1 MVRAALVSILPS
13 LSTCCTNIIYHKVFY
28 ANANSIIIIPTTNF
42 KMMSKATDY

>member
-28 ANANSIIIIPTTNF
+28 SNANSIIIISTTNF
-42 KMMSKATDY
+42 KMMSKVIDC